1 MGSEMCIRDRILGS
15 KMGTARLSV
24 DIPALIEDYLS
35 ENLFLDSMISN
46 THPLDKINEAL
57 EEVRVGKVLRNVIV
71 FNDI

>member
-1 MGSEMCIRDRILGS
+1 
-15 KMGTARLSV
+15 MGTARLSV